1 MNTNHN
7 CKNTCCVNLFNQY
20 TVIRKCAIML
30 IAFSAFA
37 MTSAYGQTP
46 IFLNASGKTT
56 ITDCSQTYTFYDSGG
71 DNGNYGN
78 NENFTYIFE
87 SCNAINISFESLT
100 TEESYT
106 DCPNYD
112 FLLIYNGTISNENLI
127 TRGQSG
133 CTSSLSLNTEYTAN
147 SGILII
153 KWKSDGSTNAAGW
166 KAIISCS
173 GLPCMPNTL
182 TYNTTSNCLGGSA
195 SAAPA
200 STNAYSTT
208 VTNVIPT
215 CSNLPVFLGWNT
227 AQNGSGTNYVAGDNI
242 SLLHNNITLY
252 AQYSEC
258 EPHTITSGNGETYN
272 VPFCSYGSNNIPRSS
287 YSQMIYTKDQI
298 TASGYTERGLI
309 QKICFDYV
317 GTDPQTMTFDLYMA
331 NTSYTYFN
339 TTNWKTGLEPVAINK
354 TITFTPGWVEIEL
367 DNEFLWDGTNNLL
380 IAMHSK
386 TEPTSTVN
394 FKYLNCEKNV
404 VKYQY
409 STNNLYELSQE
420 HIPAESSW
428 SNTRAEAKTLPNLKL
443 CIAPYCEP
451 PTFLFTTASA
461 SCALGS
467 SYVLTTLFSLSNLT
481 ARPVT
486 YTCNPAEATI
496 SGTTITPH
504 VGGEITI
511 TAHIDAY
518 NGNCEADATATLTV
532 TCTEP
537 SFEFSQHGVFC
548 TIGNSVSAP
557 AYTTNSTSSDI
568 TYSSGNEAIATVN
581 PSSGAVTGVS
591 EGYTTITAQLASSGN
606 YCQKTATF
614 VVYVSPDENC
624 MPFTSGNCSVH
635 LPDHCES
642 PFYTNNYYT
651 QSYVQ
656 MLYPAEELRA
666 SGLST
671 GKINKIAFH
680 YYGRPTGDPNFIQKF
695 RLFIA
700 HTSATSLYDNWATP
714 SSEFEKK
721 FDGEKSFVPDS
732 WIYIELTD
740 GFDWDGTSN
749 ILIAINTYETD
760 LPPTC
765 QFCTRNSDQ
774 LARYV
779 GKQSSEI
786 GGATEIPLN
795 ASTKLPSFDGSASM
809 YRADIKFCQD
819 ASTIILPIELSR
831 FEADCNNNRVD
842 ITWSTE
848 SEKNNEAFIVE
859 RSHNAIVFTEIARI
873 SGSVNSIETINYQY
887 TDENPN
893 SGDNYYRLV
902 QIDTDGTRTQSEII
916 VAKCRDNKPDDMQV
930 EAYPN
935 PFNDELTISLY
946 NFDGQNTTIEIFDML
961 GKTIAT
967 KTIANPGNYYETT
980 LNLDGFPKAAY
991 SVRISA
997 NGATI
1002 NKLVIKN

>member
-7 CKNTCCVNLFNQY
+7 RKNTCNIDIHNIDI
-20 TVIRKCAIML
+20 TML
-30 IAFSAFA
+30 KRTFAFA
-37 MTSAYGQTP
+37 AIIVLSFVSAYGQVSINLTSSNNNLSTA
-46 IFLNASGKTT
+46 IVCGTK
-56 ITDCSQTYTFYDSGG
+56 YYFYDSGG
-71 DNGNYGN
+71 PGN
-78 NENFTYIFE
+78 NYSNNEDYKYTFTSSSPIYMHINYIE
-87 SCNAINISFESLT
+87 
-100 TEESYT
+100 TET
-106 DCPNYD
+106 KYD
-112 FLLIYNGTISNENLI
+112 QLKIYNSADIIDANLI
-127 TRGQSG
+127 ATIDGDQ
-133 CTSSLSLNTEYTAN
+133 TNLEFLITT
-147 SGILII
+147 GILVI
-153 KWKSDGSTNAAGW
+153 KWKSDAGSNYRGW
-166 KAIISCS
+166 DAEIGCAE
-173 GLPCMPNTL
+173 PHTL
-182 TYNTTSNCLGGSA
+182 TYNTNANCIGGSA
-195 SAAPA
+195 SGAPIGTTGLSA
-200 STNAYSTT
+200 TITNT
-208 VTNVIPT
+208 IPT
-215 CSNLPVFLGWNT
+215 CSTFPAFLGWNT
-227 AQNGSGTNYVAGDNI
+227 FQDGSGTNYIGGDNI
-242 SLLHNNITLY
+242 SLSSSDITLY
-252 AQYSEC
+252 AQYTDCSEY
-258 EPHTITSGNGETYN
+258 TIINGDDGTTYN
-272 VPFCSYGSNNIPRSS
+272 LPFCSYITYGSYPRTS
-287 YSQMIYTKDQI
+287 YSQMLYTKDEI
-298 TASGYTERGLI
+298 NASGFTGQSLI
-309 QKICFDYV
+309 RKIYFDYH
-317 GTDPQTMTFDLYMA
+317 GTDNQEMTFDIYMC
-331 NTSYTYFN
+331 NTNFTSFGY
-339 TTNWKTGLEPVAINK
+339 NWATGLQTVATNK

-367 DNEFLWDGTNNLL
+367 DDEFIWDGTSNLV
-380 IAMHSK
+380 IALHAK
-386 TEPTSTVN
+386 TQASSGWN
-394 FKYLNCEKNV
+394 RRFNYKSRSAS

-409 STNNLYELSQE
+409 SSGQYFDLSPE
-420 HIPAESSW
+420 HIPAETW
-428 SNTRAEAKTLPNLKL
+428 TAVTETNTLPNLKL
-443 CIAPYCEP
+443 CMAPYCEP
-451 PTFLFTTASA
+451 PVFLFTTAA
-461 SCALGS
+461 AERALGS
-467 SYVLTTLFSLSNLT
+467 SYNLT
-481 ARPVT
+481 DIFTLNNPTGRPVT
-486 YTCNPAEATI
+486 YSCDPAQATI
-496 SGTTITPH
+496 SGTTITPL

-635 LPDHCES
+635 LVDHCES

-680 YYGRPTGDPNFIQKF
+680 YYGRPTGDPNFSQKF

-700 HTSATSLYDNWATP
+700 PTSATSLYDNWATP
-714 SSEFEKK
+714 SSEFVKK

-749 ILIAINTYETD
+749 ILVAINTYETD

-819 ASTIILPIELSR
+819 ASTIILPIELSK
-831 FEADCNNNRVD
+831 FEAICNNNRVN
-842 ITWSTE
+842 ITWTTE
-848 SEKNNEAFIVE
+848 SEKNNEAFIIE
-859 RSHNAIVFTEIARI
+859 RSHNAIDFTEIARI
-873 SGSVNSIETINYQY
+873 GGSVNSIETINYQY
-887 TDENPN
+887 TDKNPN

-946 NFDGQNTTIEIFDML
+946 NFDGQNTAIEIFDML

-980 LNLDGFPKAAY
+980 LNLDGFPKSAY

-997 NGATI
+997 NGTTI

>member
-1 MNTNHN
+1 MNT
-7 CKNTCCVNLFNQY
+7 KADITNTSIINILNIGVFM
-20 TVIRKCAIML
+20 RRCAIAFL
-30 IAFSAFA
+30 IAFPFVG
-37 MTSAYGQTP
+37 AYGQ
-46 IFLNASGKTT
+46 STT
-56 ITDCSQTYTFYDSGG
+56 IILNETSNGKNTYVQCGTTYYFYDSGG
-71 DNGNYGN
+71 DGGKYSN
-78 NENFTYIFE
+78 NENYTYTFE
-87 SCNAINISFESLT
+87 SCNPVTITI
-100 TEESYT
+100 TEFGADFSSDKLYI
-106 DCPNYD
+106 YD
-112 FLLIYNGTISNENLI
+112 GNLSTLLATIK
-127 TRGQSG
+127 GYG
-133 CTSSLSLNTEYTAN
+133 FTSSSPETYTAT
-147 SGILII
+147 SGKLII
-153 KWKSDGSTNAAGW
+153 NWESDVSSTYSGW
-166 KAIISCS
+166 IAEVTCS
-173 GLPCMPNTL
+173 GSNICSTHTL
-182 TYNTTSNCLGGSA
+182 TYNT
-195 SAAPA
+195 SAAC
-200 STNAYSTT
+200 SGSSTT
-208 VTNVIPT
+208 APSGTTASGTVITSTIPT
-215 CSNLPVFLGWNT
+215 CSSAPIFLAWNT
-227 AQNGSGTNYVAGDNI
+227 EEDGSGLNYNAGENI
-242 SLLHNNITLY
+242 SLLNNDITLY
-252 AQYSEC
+252 AQYTMC
-258 EPHTITSGNGETYN
+258 EVKTINDGTNTGGEYAPFYSYN
-272 VPFCSYGSNNIPRSS
+272 THYSYTQQIYLKNNICSDCDDNM
-287 YSQMIYTKDQI
+287 MIKKVYFK
-298 TASGYTERGLI
+298 Y
-309 QKICFDYV
+309 Y
-317 GTDPQTMTFDLYMA
+317 GTTNQNMTFDLYMA
-331 NTSYTYFN
+331 NTTK
-339 TTNWKTGLEPVAINK
+339 TNLSDGWVNSGLQLVADDK
-354 TITFTPGWVEIEL
+354 TIEFRRENWIEIPL
-367 DNEFLWDGTNNLL
+367 DGDGFVWDHTKNLV
-380 IAMHSK
+380 IAMH
-386 TEPTSTVN
+386 TSTKPQNNTNSKFYYTTNSNMVRVASLSSHEI
-394 FKYLNCEKNV
+394 YLNN
-404 VKYQY
+404 
-409 STNNLYELSQE
+409 TT
-420 HIPAESSW
+420 HIPEGNGSSYD
-428 SNTRAEAKTLPNLKL
+428 SGSIQSTLPLLKL

-451 PTFLFTTASA
+451 PTFLFSTSSA
-461 SCALGS
+461 TCALGG
-467 SYVLTTLFSLSNLT
+467 SYDLTALFSLSNPT
-481 ARPVT
+481 GRPVT

-496 SGTTITPH
+496 SGTTITPL

-511 TAHIDAY
+511 TAHIDAH

-568 TYSSGNEAIATVN
+568 TYRSGNEAIATVN
-581 PSSGAVTGVS
+581 PNSGAVTGVS

-680 YYGRPTGDPNFIQKF
+680 YYGRPTGDPNFSQKF

-700 HTSATSLYDNWATP
+700 PTSATSLYDNWATP

-795 ASTKLPSFDGSASM
+795 PTTKLPSFDGSASM

-819 ASTIILPIELSR
+819 ASTIILPIELSK
-831 FEADCNNNRVD
+831 FEAICNNNRVN
-842 ITWSTE
+842 ITWTTE
-848 SEKNNEAFIVE
+848 SEKNNEAFIIE
-859 RSHNAIVFTEIARI
+859 RSHNAIDFTEIARI
-873 SGSVNSIETINYQY
+873 GGSVNSIETINYQY

-893 SGDNYYRLV
+893 VGDNYYRLV
-902 QIDTDGTRTQSEII
+902 QIDTDGTRTQSEIV

-946 NFDGQNTTIEIFDML
+946 NFDGQNTTIEIFEML

-980 LNLDGFPKAAY
+980 LNLDGFPKSAY

-997 NGATI
+997 NGTTT

>member
-1 MNTNHN
+1 MNTKANIT
-7 CKNTCCVNLFNQY
+7 NTSIINILDIGVFM
-20 TVIRKCAIML
+20 RRCAIAFL
-30 IAFSAFA
+30 IAFSFVG
-37 MTSAYGQTP
+37 AYGQ
-46 IFLNASGKTT
+46 STT
-56 ITDCSQTYTFYDSGG
+56 IILNETSNGKNTYVQPSTTYYFYDSGG
-71 DNGNYGN
+71 ESGKYGN
-78 NENFTYIFE
+78 RENFTYTFE
-87 SCNAINISFESLT
+87 SCNPVKITFVSFS
-100 TEESYT
+100 TE
-106 DCPNYD
+106 NYSD
-112 FLLIYNGTISNENLI
+112 KLKLYDNGTNETICQGEVLPS
-127 TRGQSG
+127 T
-133 CTSSLSLNTEYTAN
+133 YTAT
-147 SGILII
+147 SGKLQIS
-153 KWKSDGSTNAAGW
+153 WQSDNTSTYPGW
-166 KAIISCS
+166 KAKITCIGSNTCS
-173 GLPCMPNTL
+173 SHTL
-182 TYNTTSNCLGGSA
+182 TYNTIANCTGTANNAPSSVTASGTVVTSS
-195 SAAPA
+195 
-200 STNAYSTT
+200 
-208 VTNVIPT
+208 IPT
-215 CSNLPVFLGWNT
+215 CSTAPYFVGWNT
-227 AQNGSGTNYVAGDNI
+227 QQDGRGIRYYSGENI
-242 SLLHNNITLY
+242 SLLNNDITLY

-258 EPHTITSGNGETYN
+258 EENIITATGDPSTSYN
-272 VPFCSYGSNNIPRSS
+272 VPFCSNGDFYSPRSS
-287 YSQMIYTKDQI
+287 YSQMLYTRELLS
-298 TASGYTERGLI
+298 TATGYEGGALI
-309 QKICFDYV
+309 QKISFYYE
-317 GTDPQTMTFDLYMA
+317 GYENQNMEFDLYMA
-331 NTSYTYFN
+331 NSTCVNLN
-339 TTNWKTGLEPVAINK
+339 TWHNSGLTLVASKN
-354 TITFTPGWVEIEL
+354 ITFTPGWVDIEL
-367 DNEFLWDGTNNLL
+367 DNDFLWDGTHNLI
-380 IAMHSK
+380 IAMHNK
-386 TEPTSTVN
+386 TQIGSYQHRTFYCHDDRNGTNTVR
-394 FKYLNCEKNV
+394 
-404 VKYQY
+404 YQY
-409 STNNLYELSQE
+409 NRYNLISLNSDNYPDGIGTGTKST
-420 HIPAESSW
+420 I
-428 SNTRAEAKTLPNLKL
+428 TLPDIKF
-443 CIAPYCEP
+443 CMIPYCEP
-451 PTFLFTTASA
+451 PTFLFSTSSA
-461 SCALGS
+461 TCALGG
-467 SYVLTTLFSLSNLT
+467 SYDLTALFSLSNPT
-481 ARPVT
+481 GRSVT

-496 SGTTITPH
+496 SGTTITPL

-511 TAHIDAY
+511 TAHIDAH

-591 EGYTTITAQLASSGN
+591 EGYTTITAYLASSGN

-635 LPDHCES
+635 LADHCES

-680 YYGRPTGDPNFIQKF
+680 YYGRPTGSPNFSQKF

-714 SSEFEKK
+714 SSEFVKK

-732 WIYIELTD
+732 WTYIELTD

-819 ASTIILPIELSR
+819 ASTIILPIELSK
-831 FEADCNNNRVD
+831 FEANCNNNRVN
-842 ITWSTE
+842 ITWTTE
-848 SEKNNEAFIVE
+848 SEKNNEAFIIE
-859 RSHNAIVFTEIARI
+859 RSQDAIDFTEIARI
-873 SGSVNSIETINYQY
+873 GGSVNSIETINYQY

-893 SGDNYYRLV
+893 TGDNYYRLV
-902 QIDTDGTRTQSEII
+902 QIDIDGTRTQSEII
-916 VAKCRDNKPDDMQV
+916 VAKCHGNKLDNMQV

-946 NFDGQNTTIEIFDML
+946 NFNGQNTSIEIFDML

-967 KTIANPGNYYETT
+967 KTIATPGNYYETT
-980 LNLDGFPKAAY
+980 LNLDGFPKATY

-1002 NKLVIKN
+1002 NKLVVKN